1 MQKWLE
7 IRYLDVNYQW
17 VTVQMEGLTQQSC
30 VVFVVSPAFFKVFSN
45 NLGHEIDCTLVKY
58 AAAM

>member
-1 MQKWLE
+1 M
-7 IRYLDVNYQW
+7 DVNYQR

-30 VVFVVSPAFFKVFSN
+30 VVFVVSPAFFKVFCN